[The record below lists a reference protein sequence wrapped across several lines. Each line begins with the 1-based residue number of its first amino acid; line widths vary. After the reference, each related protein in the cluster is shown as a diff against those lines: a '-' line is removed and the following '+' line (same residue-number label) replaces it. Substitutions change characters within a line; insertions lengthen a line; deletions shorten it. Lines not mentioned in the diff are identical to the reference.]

1 MLIHKQVVKINNK
14 YPLNKFPENQKI
26 MNKKIYLICTTPRS
40 GSNLLSALLESSGMM
55 GQPSEYLNHT
65 GTIPRLAKKHNL
77 IDTNSTIIL
86 RKYLDFVINNRSSA
100 NKVCGIKLFFNQL
113 ERFLDFP
120 EMKEILKQCH
130 FIFLTRKDL
139 VAQAVSMYIATET
152 NIWKS
157 IKEDKSSRDFVEYNE
172 SKINSILENLIKQ
185 NNKWSEFF
193 GVNKLNYLEVT
204 YEEILENSNQLCQD
218 ICSFCGVDVG
228 NYEFSLESSRFKK
241 QGDSLNEKF
250 ANIFYENYK
259 LNLAKQ
265 INSPELEL
273 NGIKIV

>member
-65 GTIPRLAKKHNL
+65 GTIPTLAKKHNL

-86 RKYLDFVINNRSSA
+86 RKYLDFVIHNRSSA
-100 NKVCGIKLFFNQL
+100 NNVCGIKLFFNQL

-120 EMKEILKQCH
+120 EMREILQQCH

-157 IKEDKSSRDFVEYNE
+157 MKEDKSSRDFVEYNE
-172 SKINSILENLIKQ
+172 LKINSILENLIKQ

-193 GVNKLNYLEVT
+193 GVNKLNYLEVN
-204 YEEILENSNQLCQD
+204 YEEILENSNQLCQK
-218 ICSFCGVDVG
+218 ICSFCGVDVS
-228 NYEFSLESSRFKK
+228 NYKFLLESSRFKK
-241 QGDSLNEKF
+241 QGDSLNQKF

-265 INSPELEL
+265 MNSPELKL